1 MEDEIV
7 YGSEINW
14 EVTDV
19 VPREDYTL
27 LLTFIDGSKKI
38 YDFRPLLKYEVYQ
51 KFNDIN
57 FFMQA
62 KVAYSTVVW
71 SDSIDIDPEDLYE
84 DGISVE

>member
-14 EVTDV
+14 EVTNV

-38 YDFRPLLKYEVYQ
+38 YDFRPLLKYEVFQ
-51 KFNDIN
+51 KLNDIN

-62 KVAYSTVVW
+62 KVDYDTVVW
-71 SDSIDIDPEDLYE
+71 PDNIDIDPEDLYE
-84 DGISVE
+84 DGVPVE